1 MIKIGDKVRFLN
13 DVGGGIV
20 SGFVDK
26 NTCLV
31 QDEDGFDIPTL
42 IKDVVA
48 VSTDDYNISK
58 VAKAAIQQNTPST
71 AGATHTSVKAALAH
85 DDDQDEERET
95 DLAEASITY
104 RPQPQQR
111 RGAEQLN
118 LYLGFVPQG
127 DVADVATRFE
137 AYLINDCNY
146 HLRYLILSS
155 EDTAATIR
163 FEGEITPNTKTL
175 LDTFSRNELAAWE
188 KLIVQTLAYKPQQS
202 FLPKPPMAV
211 GLRPDCTRF
220 YKPVCF
226 AKTPFFTTPALLI
239 DIVRDDRPARTL
251 FVNAEELNATITE
264 NQGHSTQATAE
275 PGKEARQ
282 ALKEKLR
289 HEQKPAQAAPQRDPK
304 APLEVD
310 LHASELLDTMVGL
323 SAKDILD
330 YQLKVF
336 HEAMQQALPHKGKRL
351 VFIHGKGNGVLRNA
365 IVVALRTRY
374 KQCRFQDASFREYGF
389 GATLVT
395 IG

>member
-137 AYLINDCNY
+137 A
-146 HLRYLILSS
+146 
-155 EDTAATIR
+155 
-163 FEGEITPNTKTL
+163 
-175 LDTFSRNELAAWE
+175 
-188 KLIVQTLAYKPQQS
+188 QQS

-220 YKPVCF
+220 YKPACF

-289 HEQKPAQAAPQRDPK
+289 HEQQPAQATPQRDPK